1 MRTLMI
7 ALLFVSFAT
16 VSSQA
21 QVKFGLKAGMSTID
35 IEPNQINIFNSSTNQ
50 NLGLSL
56 SEAKYGFHFGMFTT
70 IKMGGFFIQPEVLLN
85 SSRVEYRVDDLSF
98 GEVTSGFFNESYTTL
113 DIPVMVGFKL
123 GPLRLNGG
131 PVGHVHLN
139 STSDLLD
146 LDGYSQKFDGTTY
159 GWQAG
164 MGLDIGKIRID
175 ARYEGNFNKYGD
187 HISFAGNDFSF
198 DDRPGR
204 FLASIGFVF

>member
-56 SEAKYGFHFGMFTT
+56 SEAKFGFHFGMFTT